1 MACPL
6 CAVNPTAHSFEYLGH
21 TGAVKLYYTNP
32 AKATSNEPVKEKLVN
47 IQHHLKTIGGAPWI
61 WVFDFADATMK
72 DYMGMDFTR
81 MVTEVLEKEH
91 GQTLQK
97 ILLVNAGSVVMG
109 LLKVALAT
117 LKGRTIQK
125 VVLLD
130 GSKLEI
136 VRKLETAGLC
146 VESKLRVLKKCG
158 VVG

>member
-6 CAVNPTAHSFEYLGH
+6 CAKTPTSHSFEYLGVS
-21 TGAVKLYYTNP
+21 GAVKIFYTNP
-32 AKATSNEPVKEKLVN
+32 AKATSTEPIQEKLVN
-47 IQHHLKTIGGAPWI
+47 IQHHLKGIGGAPWI
-61 WVFDFADATMK
+61 WVFDFADASMK

-81 MVTEVLEKEH
+81 MVTEVLDKEH

-97 ILLVNAGSVVMG
+97 IILVNAGSIVMG

-125 VVLLD
+125 AVVLD

-146 VESKLRVLKKCG
+146 VESKLKVLKKCKI
-158 VVG
+158 VS

>member
-6 CAVNPTAHSFEYLGH
+6 CSVDPTAHSFEYLG
-21 TGAVKLYYTNP
+21 GQGSVKIYYTNP
-32 AKATSNEPVKEKLVN
+32 AKATATEPIKEKLAN
-47 IQHHLKTIGGAPWI
+47 IQHHLQSIGGSPWI

-72 DYMGMDFTR
+72 DYMGLDFSR
-81 MVTEVLEKEH
+81 MVTDVLDKEH
-91 GQTLQK
+91 GQSLQK
-97 ILLVNAGSVVMG
+97 IIVVNAGSVVMG

-125 VVLLD
+125 AMVLD

-146 VESKLRVLKKCG
+146 VETKLRVLKKCKI
-158 VVG
+158 VG

>member
-6 CAVNPTAHSFEYLGH
+6 CQTNSTAHSFEYLGG
-21 TGAVKLYYTNP
+21 TGSIKVYYTNP
-32 AKATSNEPVKEKLVN
+32 AKATATEPVKEKLVN
-47 IQHHLKTIGGAPWI
+47 IQHHLRAIGGAPWI

-72 DYMGMDFTR
+72 DYMGLEFSK
-81 MVTEVLEKEH
+81 MVADVLDKEY

-97 ILLVNAGSVVMG
+97 IILVNAGSVVMG

-125 VVLLD
+125 ALILD

-146 VESKLRVLKKCG
+146 VESKLKVLKKCKI
-158 VVG
+158 VG

>member
-6 CAVNPTAHSFEYLGH
+6 CSVNSTAHSFEYLGH
-21 TGAVKLYYTNP
+21 SGPTKIYYTNP

-47 IQHHLKTIGGAPWI
+47 IQHHLRSIGGAPWI

-72 DYMGMDFTR
+72 DYMGLDFSR
-81 MVTEVLEKEH
+81 MVTDVLDKEH
-91 GQTLQK
+91 GQSLQK
-97 ILLVNAGSVVMG
+97 IILVNAGSIVMG

-125 VVLLD
+125 ALVLD

-136 VRKLETAGLC
+136 VRSLETAGLC
-146 VESKLRVLKKCG
+146 VESKLKVLKKCKI
-158 VVG
+158 VA

>member
-21 TGAVKLYYTNP
+21 TGSVKLYYTNP
-32 AKATSNEPVKEKLVN
+32 AKATSNESVKEKLAN
-47 IQHHLKTIGGAPWI
+47 IQHHLRAIGGAPWI

-72 DYMGMDFTR
+72 DYMGLDFSR
-81 MVTEVLEKEH
+81 MVADVLDKEY

-97 ILLVNAGSVVMG
+97 IILVNAGSVVMG

-125 VVLLD
+125 ALILD

-146 VESKLRVLKKCG
+146 VESKLKVLKKCKI
-158 VVG
+158 VG